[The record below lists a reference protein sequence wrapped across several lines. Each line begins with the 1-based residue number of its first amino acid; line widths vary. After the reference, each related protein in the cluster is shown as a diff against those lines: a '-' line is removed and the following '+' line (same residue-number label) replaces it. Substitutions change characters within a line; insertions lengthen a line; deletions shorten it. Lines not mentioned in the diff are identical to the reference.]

1 MARRRGSGGALL
13 LGLAVL
19 GGLFGLG
26 KGSDPPKTS
35 LPMTP
40 VQTAYALQP
49 VSTQV
54 TPTAP
59 LYTRASTAATSS
71 AEPTRL
77 VVSGHD
83 VSLRSGPGP
92 KTKILDRLRQ
102 GSEVLELE
110 RETGWVKVRHPVTGT
125 DGWVK
130 ASLVRSKDSAPAEA
144 PHKAR
149 KEIPPP
155 KAPMVAT
162 SVIVARLLAESRA
175 SYPGNCACPDDVDK
189 RGHRCGARSAYSRP
203 GGYAPLCYPRDVTA
217 EMIAEYRKTQTASV
231 Q

>member
-13 LGLAVL
+13 LGLVVL

-26 KGSDPPKTS
+26 RGSDPPKTIS
-35 LPMTP
+35 PTPP

-49 VSTQV
+49 VSTEV

-59 LYTRASTAATSS
+59 LYTPAST

-92 KTKILDRLRQ
+92 KTKILDRLRR

-110 RETGWVKVRHPVTGT
+110 RETGWVKVRHPVTST

-130 ASLVRSKDSAPAEA
+130 ASLVRSKDTAAEA
-144 PHKAR
+144 APHEAR
-149 KEIPPP
+149 GEIRPPNIP
-155 KAPMVAT
+155 AMAT
-162 SVIVARLLAESRA
+162 SVIVARLLEESRA

-217 EMIAEYRKTQTASV
+217 EMIAEYRRTQTASAR
-231 Q
+231 

>member
-13 LGLAVL
+13 LGLVVL

-26 KGSDPPKTS
+26 RGSDPPKTS
-35 LPMTP
+35 SPTPP
-40 VQTAYALQP
+40 VQTAYSLQP
-49 VSTQV
+49 ISTEV

-59 LYTRASTAATSS
+59 SYTPASTAATSS

-92 KTKILDRLRQ
+92 KTKILDRLRR

-110 RETGWVKVRHPVTGT
+110 RETGWVKVRHPVTGI

-130 ASLVRSKDSAPAEA
+130 ASLVHSKDPTAAEV
-144 PHKAR
+144 PHEAR
-149 KEIPPP
+149 EEIRPP
-155 KAPMVAT
+155 KAPVVAT
-162 SVIVARLLAESRA
+162 SVIIARLLAESRT

-217 EMIAEYRKTQTASV
+217 EMIAKYRKTQTASAR
-231 Q
+231 